1 MVTFYLNLKQKMF
14 LEIATFD
21 ITSAEIALNSVAD
34 RIEFCADIN
43 SGGITPELEE
53 LRYLKDKYSKPIHVM
68 IRPVGG
74 GFLYTD
80 SEFRQMQKSII
91 EFSNANADGFV
102 FGILDEDQE
111 IDEEKNRLLV
121 DLANG
126 RPCVF
131 HRAIDRTKNIFEST
145 EKLIELGFKEILTS
159 GGENSAIE
167 GKENLKKLVEDYSD
181 DIKILIGGGVRSNNI
196 SELKNVTGGKY
207 FHSSAVLS
215 YESFANAEEIKKLK
229 VNI

>member
-1 MVTFYLNLKQKMF
+1 MF

-43 SGGITPELEE
+43 SGGITPDLEE

-74 GFLYTD
+74 GFLYTY

-91 EFSNANADGFV
+91 EFSKAKADGFV
-102 FGILDEDQE
+102 FGILDENQE
-111 IDEEKNRLLV
+111 IDVEKNKILI

-126 RPCVF
+126 KPCVF

-145 EKLIELGFKEILTS
+145 EKLIQLGFKEILTS
-159 GGENSAIE
+159 GGENSAME
-167 GKENLKKLVEDYSD
+167 GKENLKKLVENYSD

-196 SELKNVTGGKY
+196 SELKNVTKGKY
-207 FHSSAVLS
+207 FHSSAVLP
-215 YESFANAEEIKKLK
+215 YETFANAEEIKKLK
-229 VNI
+229 FNI

>member
-1 MVTFYLNLKQKMF
+1 MF

-43 SGGITPELEE
+43 SGGITPDLEE

-74 GFLYTD
+74 GFLYSD
-80 SEFRQMQKSII
+80 AEFIQMQRDIV
-91 EFSNANADGFV
+91 EFSKANADGFV
-102 FGILDEDQE
+102 FGILDENQE
-111 IDEEKNRLLV
+111 IDVEKNKILV
-121 DLANG
+121 ELANG
-126 RPCVF
+126 KPCVF

-145 EKLIELGFKEILTS
+145 EKLIDLGFKEILTS
-159 GGENSAIE
+159 GGENSAVE
-167 GKENLKKLVEDYSD
+167 GKENLAKLVEDYSD
-181 DIKILIGGGVRSNNI
+181 QIKILIGGGVRSNNI
-196 SELKNVTGGKY
+196 SELKKVTKGNY

-229 VNI
+229 FNI

>member
-1 MVTFYLNLKQKMF
+1 MF

-34 RIEFCADIN
+34 RIEFCADI
-43 SGGITPELEE
+43 SLGGITPDLEE
-53 LRYLKDKYSKPIHVM
+53 FRYLKEKYSKPIHVM

-80 SEFRQMQKSII
+80 SEFKQMQKDII
-91 EFSNANADGFV
+91 EFSKANSDGFV
-102 FGILDEDQE
+102 FGILDENQE
-111 IDEEKNRLLV
+111 IDVEKNKILI

-126 RPCVF
+126 KPCVF

-145 EKLIELGFKEILTS
+145 EKMIELGYKEILTS
-159 GGENSAIE
+159 GGENSAME
-167 GKENLKKLVEDYSD
+167 GKENLKKLIENYSD
-181 DIKILIGGGVRSNNI
+181 DIKILIGGGVRSKNI
-196 SELKNVTGGKY
+196 SELKNVTNGKY

-229 VNI
+229 VNL

>member
-1 MVTFYLNLKQKMF
+1 MF

-43 SGGITPELEE
+43 SGGITPDLEE

-91 EFSNANADGFV
+91 EFSKAKADGFV
-102 FGILDEDQE
+102 FGILDENQE
-111 IDEEKNRLLV
+111 IDIDKNKILI

-126 RPCVF
+126 MPCVF

-145 EKLIELGFKEILTS
+145 EKLIQLGFKEILTS
-159 GGENSAIE
+159 GGENSAME
-167 GKENLKKLVEDYSD
+167 GKENLKKLVENYSD

-196 SELKNVTGGKY
+196 SELKNVTKGQY

-229 VNI
+229 FNI

>member
-1 MVTFYLNLKQKMF
+1 MF

-21 ITSAEIALNSVAD
+21 ITSAEIALNSIAD

-43 SGGITPELEE
+43 SGGITPDLEE

-91 EFSNANADGFV
+91 EFSKANADGFV

-111 IDEEKNRLLV
+111 IDIEKNKILI

-126 RPCVF
+126 KPCVF

-145 EKLIELGFKEILTS
+145 EMLIKLGFKEILTS
-159 GGENSAIE
+159 GGENSAME

-196 SELKNVTGGKY
+196 SELKNITNGKY

-215 YESFANAEEIKKLK
+215 YESFANADEIKKLK
-229 VNI
+229 VNL

>member
-1 MVTFYLNLKQKMF
+1 MF
-14 LEIATFD
+14 LEIATFE

-43 SGGITPELEE
+43 SGGVTPDLEE
-53 LRYLKDKYSKPIHVM
+53 LRYLKEKYDKPIHVM

-74 GFLYTD
+74 NFLYSD
-80 SEFRQMQKSII
+80 NEFLKMQRDII
-91 EFSNANADGFV
+91 EFSKAGADGFV
-102 FGILDEDQE
+102 FGILDAHQE
-111 IDEEKNRLLV
+111 IDVEKNKILV
-121 DLANG
+121 ELANG
-126 RPCVF
+126 KPCVF

-145 EKLIELGFKEILTS
+145 ERIIELGFREILTS

-167 GKENLKKLVEDYSD
+167 GKENLKKLIENYSD

-196 SELKNVTGGKY
+196 SELKKVTNGKC

-215 YESFANAEEIKKLK
+215 YESFANADEIKRLK
-229 VNI
+229 VNL

>member
-1 MVTFYLNLKQKMF
+1 MF

-21 ITSAEIALNSVAD
+21 LTSAETALNSVAD

-43 SGGITPELEE
+43 SGGITPGLEE
-53 LRYLKDKYSKPIHVM
+53 FRYLKDKYSKPIHVM

-80 SEFRQMQKSII
+80 SEFRQMQKEIT
-91 EFSNANADGFV
+91 EFSKARADGFV
-102 FGILDEDQE
+102 FGVLNENQE
-111 IDEEKNRLLV
+111 IDIEKNTVLV

-126 RPCVF
+126 KPCVF
-131 HRAIDRTKNIFEST
+131 HRAIDRTKSIFEST

-159 GGENSAIE
+159 GGENSALE
-167 GKENLKKLVEDYSD
+167 GKENLKKLVENYSHE
-181 DIKILIGGGVRSNNI
+181 IKILIGGGVRSTNI
-196 SELKNVTGGKY
+196 SELKNTTNGKF

-215 YESFANAEEIKKLK
+215 YESFANADEIKRLK
-229 VNI
+229 VNL

>member
-1 MVTFYLNLKQKMF
+1 MF

-34 RIEFCADIN
+34 RIEFCADIS
-43 SGGITPELEE
+43 SGGITPDLEE

-80 SEFRQMQKSII
+80 SEFKEMQKSII
-91 EFSNANADGFV
+91 EFSKAKADGFV
-102 FGILDEDQE
+102 FGILDENQE
-111 IDEEKNRLLV
+111 IDIEKNKILI

-126 RPCVF
+126 KPCVF

-145 EKLIELGFKEILTS
+145 EKLIQLGFKEILTS
-159 GGENSAIE
+159 GGENSAME

-196 SELKNVTGGKY
+196 SELKNVTKGQY

-215 YESFANAEEIKKLK
+215 YESFANADEIKKLK
-229 VNI
+229 VNL

>member
-1 MVTFYLNLKQKMF
+1 MF

-34 RIEFCADIN
+34 RIEFCADI
-43 SGGITPELEE
+43 SLGGITPNIEE
-53 LRYLKDKYSKPIHVM
+53 FKYLKEKYLTPIHVM
-68 IRPVGG
+68 IRPIGG
-74 GFLYTD
+74 NFLY
-80 SEFRQMQKSII
+80 SNQEFLQMQNDILA
-91 EFSNANADGFV
+91 FSKANADGFV
-102 FGILDEDQE
+102 FGILDENHEVDV
-111 IDEEKNRLLV
+111 EKNKILV

-126 RPCVF
+126 KPCVF

-145 EKLIELGFKEILTS
+145 EKIIELGFKEILTS
-159 GGENSAIE
+159 GGENSALD
-167 GKENLKKLVEDYSD
+167 GKENLKKIVEVYSD

-196 SELKNVTGGKY
+196 SELKNVTGGNY

-229 VNI
+229 MNL

>member
-1 MVTFYLNLKQKMF
+1 MF

-21 ITSAEIALNSVAD
+21 ITSAEITLNSVAD

-43 SGGITPELEE
+43 SGGVTPDLEE

-74 GFLYTD
+74 DFLYTD
-80 SEFRQMQKSII
+80 SEFKQMQKDII
-91 EFSNANADGFV
+91 DFSKAKADGFV
-102 FGILDEDQE
+102 FGILDENQE
-111 IDEEKNRLLV
+111 IDIEKNKILI
-121 DLANG
+121 DLAHG
-126 RPCVF
+126 KPCVF

-145 EKLIELGFKEILTS
+145 QKLIELGFKEILTS
-159 GGENSAIE
+159 GGENSAME
-167 GKENLKKLVEDYSD
+167 GKKNLKKMIEDYSD

-196 SELKNVTGGKY
+196 SELKNVTQGKY

-215 YESFANAEEIKKLK
+215 YESFANADEIKKLK
-229 VNI
+229 LNL

>member
-1 MVTFYLNLKQKMF
+1 MF

-34 RIEFCADIN
+34 RIEFCADI
-43 SGGITPELEE
+43 SLGGITPNIEE
-53 LRYLKDKYSKPIHVM
+53 FKYLKEKYLTPIHVM

-74 GFLYTD
+74 NFLY
-80 SEFRQMQKSII
+80 SNQEFLQMQNDILD
-91 EFSNANADGFV
+91 FSKANADGFV
-102 FGILDEDQE
+102 FGILDENHE
-111 IDEEKNRLLV
+111 IDVEKNKFLV

-126 RPCVF
+126 KPCVF

-145 EKLIELGFKEILTS
+145 EKIIELGFKEILTS
-159 GGENSAIE
+159 GGENSALD
-167 GKENLKKLVEDYSD
+167 GKENLKKIVEVYSD

-196 SELKNVTGGKY
+196 SELKNVTGGNY

-215 YESFANAEEIKKLK
+215 YESFANAEEIKNLK
-229 VNI
+229 FNF

>member
-1 MVTFYLNLKQKMF
+1 MF

-34 RIEFCADIN
+34 RIEFCANIN
-43 SGGITPELEE
+43 TGGITPDLEE
-53 LRYLKDKYSKPIHVM
+53 LRYLKDKYSQPIHVM

-80 SEFRQMQKSII
+80 SEFKQMQKDIV
-91 EFSNANADGFV
+91 EFSKANADGFV
-102 FGILDEDQE
+102 FGILDENQE
-111 IDEEKNRLLV
+111 IDMEKNRLLV

-126 RPCVF
+126 KPCVF
-131 HRAIDRTKNIFEST
+131 HSAIDRTKNIFEST
-145 EKLIELGFKEILTS
+145 EKLIEIGFKEILTS
-159 GGENSAIE
+159 GGANSAME
-167 GKENLKKLVEDYSD
+167 GKENLKKMIENYSE

-196 SELKNVTGGKY
+196 SELKNVTNGKY

-215 YESFANAEEIKKLK
+215 YEYFANADEIEKLK
-229 VNI
+229 VNL

>member
-1 MVTFYLNLKQKMF
+1 MF

-43 SGGITPELEE
+43 SGGITPDLEE

-80 SEFRQMQKSII
+80 SEFREMQKSII
-91 EFSNANADGFV
+91 EFSKAKADGFV
-102 FGILDEDQE
+102 FGILDENQE
-111 IDEEKNRLLV
+111 IDIDKNKILI

-126 RPCVF
+126 KPCVF

-159 GGENSAIE
+159 GGGNSAME

-196 SELKNVTGGKY
+196 SELKNVTKGQY

-215 YESFANAEEIKKLK
+215 YESFANADEIKKLK
-229 VNI
+229 VNL

>member
-1 MVTFYLNLKQKMF
+1 ML

-43 SGGITPELEE
+43 SGGITPDLEE

-91 EFSNANADGFV
+91 EFSKAKADGFV
-102 FGILDEDQE
+102 FGILDENQE
-111 IDEEKNRLLV
+111 IDIDKNKTLI

-126 RPCVF
+126 KPCVF

-159 GGENSAIE
+159 GGENSAME

-196 SELKNVTGGKY
+196 SELKNATHGKY

-215 YESFANAEEIKKLK
+215 YESFANADEIKKLK
-229 VNI
+229 VNL

>member
-1 MVTFYLNLKQKMF
+1 MF
-14 LEIATFD
+14 LEVATFD

-43 SGGITPELEE
+43 SGGITPDLEE
-53 LRYLKDKYSKPIHVM
+53 LRYLKEKYSKPIHVM

-80 SEFRQMQKSII
+80 SEFTQMQKSII
-91 EFSNANADGFV
+91 EFSTANADGFV
-102 FGILDEDQE
+102 FGILDENQE
-111 IDEEKNRLLV
+111 IDIDKNKTLI

-126 RPCVF
+126 KPCVF

-159 GGENSAIE
+159 GGENSAME
-167 GKENLKKLVEDYSD
+167 GKENLKKLVENYSD

-196 SELKNVTGGKY
+196 SELKNVTKGQY

-215 YESFANAEEIKKLK
+215 YESFANADEIKKLK
-229 VNI
+229 VNL

>member
-1 MVTFYLNLKQKMF
+1 MF
-14 LEIATFD
+14 LEVATFD

-43 SGGITPELEE
+43 SGGITPDLEE
-53 LRYLKDKYSKPIHVM
+53 LRYLKEKYSKPIHVM

-91 EFSNANADGFV
+91 EFSTANADGFV
-102 FGILDEDQE
+102 FGILDENQE
-111 IDEEKNRLLV
+111 IDIDKNKTLI

-126 RPCVF
+126 KPCVF

-159 GGENSAIE
+159 GGENSAMG

-196 SELKNVTGGKY
+196 SELKSVTHGKY

-215 YESFANAEEIKKLK
+215 YESFANADEIKKLK
-229 VNI
+229 VNL

>member
-1 MVTFYLNLKQKMF
+1 MF

-43 SGGITPELEE
+43 SGGITPDLEE

-91 EFSNANADGFV
+91 EFSKAKADGFV
-102 FGILDEDQE
+102 FGILDENQE
-111 IDEEKNRLLV
+111 IDIDKNKTLI

-126 RPCVF
+126 KPCVF

-159 GGENSAIE
+159 GGENSAME

-196 SELKNVTGGKY
+196 SELKNVTKGQY

-215 YESFANAEEIKKLK
+215 YESFTNAEEIKKLK
-229 VNI
+229 FNI

>member
-1 MVTFYLNLKQKMF
+1 MF

-43 SGGITPELEE
+43 SGGITPDLEE

-91 EFSNANADGFV
+91 EFSKAKADGFV
-102 FGILDEDQE
+102 FGVLDENQE
-111 IDEEKNRLLV
+111 IDIEKNKILI

-126 RPCVF
+126 KPCVF

-159 GGENSAIE
+159 GGENSAME

-196 SELKNVTGGKY
+196 SELKNVTHGKY

-215 YESFANAEEIKKLK
+215 YESFANADEIKKLK
-229 VNI
+229 VNL

>member
-1 MVTFYLNLKQKMF
+1 MF

-43 SGGITPELEE
+43 SGGITPDLEE

-91 EFSNANADGFV
+91 EFSKAKADGFV
-102 FGILDEDQE
+102 FGILDENQE
-111 IDEEKNRLLV
+111 IDIEKNKILI

-126 RPCVF
+126 KPCVF

-145 EKLIELGFKEILTS
+145 EKLIQLGFKEILTS
-159 GGENSAIE
+159 GGENSSME

-181 DIKILIGGGVRSNNI
+181 DIKILIGGGVRSHNI
-196 SELKNVTGGKY
+196 SELKNVTHGQY
-207 FHSSAVLS
+207 FHSSAVLP
-215 YESFANAEEIKKLK
+215 YETFANAEEIKKLK
-229 VNI
+229 FNI

>member
-1 MVTFYLNLKQKMF
+1 MF

-43 SGGITPELEE
+43 SGGVTPDLEE

-91 EFSNANADGFV
+91 EFSKAKADGFV
-102 FGILDEDQE
+102 FGILDENQE
-111 IDEEKNRLLV
+111 IDIEKNKILIE
-121 DLANG
+121 LANG
-126 RPCVF
+126 KPCVF

-159 GGENSAIE
+159 GGENSAME

-196 SELKNVTGGKY
+196 SELKNVTKGQY

-229 VNI
+229 FNI

>member
-1 MVTFYLNLKQKMF
+1 MF

-34 RIEFCADIN
+34 RIEFCADIS
-43 SGGITPELEE
+43 SGGITPDLEE

-80 SEFRQMQKSII
+80 SEFRQMQKGII
-91 EFSNANADGFV
+91 EFSKAKADGFV
-102 FGILDEDQE
+102 FGILDENQE
-111 IDEEKNRLLV
+111 IDIEKNKILI

-126 RPCVF
+126 KPCVF

-145 EKLIELGFKEILTS
+145 EKLIQLGFKEILTS
-159 GGENSAIE
+159 GGENSAME

-196 SELKNVTGGKY
+196 SELKNVTKGQY

-215 YESFANAEEIKKLK
+215 YESFANADEIKKLK
-229 VNI
+229 VNL

>member
-1 MVTFYLNLKQKMF
+1 MF

-43 SGGITPELEE
+43 SGGITPDLQE
-53 LRYLKDKYSKPIHVM
+53 LRYLKDRYSKPIHVM

-80 SEFRQMQKSII
+80 SEFKKMQKDII
-91 EFSNANADGFV
+91 EFSKANADGFV
-102 FGILDEDQE
+102 FGILDENQE
-111 IDEEKNRLLV
+111 IDVEKNRILI

-126 RPCVF
+126 KPCVF
-131 HRAIDRTKNIFEST
+131 HRAIDRTENIFESV

-159 GGENSAIE
+159 GGENSAME
-167 GKENLKKLVEDYSD
+167 GKENLKRLIENYSD
-181 DIKILIGGGVRSNNI
+181 EIKILIGGGVRSNNI
-196 SELKNVTGGKY
+196 SELKNVTNGKY
-207 FHSSAVLS
+207 FHSSAMLP

-229 VNI
+229 VNL

>member
-1 MVTFYLNLKQKMF
+1 MF

-21 ITSAEIALNSVAD
+21 ITSAEIALNSIAD

-43 SGGITPELEE
+43 SGGITPDLEE

-91 EFSNANADGFV
+91 EFSKANADGFV

-111 IDEEKNRLLV
+111 IDIEKNKILI

-126 RPCVF
+126 KPCVF

-145 EKLIELGFKEILTS
+145 EMLIKLGFKEILTS
-159 GGENSAIE
+159 GGENSAME

-196 SELKNVTGGKY
+196 SELKNVTKGQY

-215 YESFANAEEIKKLK
+215 YESFANADEIKKLK
-229 VNI
+229 VNL